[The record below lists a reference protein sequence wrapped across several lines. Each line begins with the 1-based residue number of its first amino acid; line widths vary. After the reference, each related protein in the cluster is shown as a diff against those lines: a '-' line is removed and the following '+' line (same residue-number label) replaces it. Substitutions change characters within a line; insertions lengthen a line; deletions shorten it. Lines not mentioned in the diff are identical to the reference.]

1 MSYTDYIWFLHN
13 CIQCF
18 IFSVFAKHT
27 LYSLSSQIQNGIDWG
42 IVLNEISECISLATY
57 YAVLNHLLSIKSYP
71 LPNVHQINM
80 VSKTSLKKAPQHKS
94 IYIYIFYVYIY
105 ISYSFIF
112 VSTLA
117 FPSIFRAVDAW
128 IQPSCLTW
136 CVPHVESVAAL
147 PSYKPPMHEH
157 SPREHHPRVEL
168 LPEIPG
174 ESWRTRTRQEMWP
187 FKMKEE
193 GWSKMTP

>member
-27 LYSLSSQIQNGIDWG
+27 WYSLSSQIQNGIDWG
-42 IVLNEISECISLATY
+42 IVPNEISECISLATY
-57 YAVLNHLLSIKSYP
+57 YAVLNHHLLSIESYP

-80 VSKTSLKKAPQHKS
+80 FSQKGTSTKKKHKNLL
-94 IYIYIFYVYIY
+94 
-105 ISYSFIF
+105 F

-117 FPSIFRAVDAW
+117 FPLILGAVDAW

-157 SPREHHPRVEL
+157 SPREHHPHVEL